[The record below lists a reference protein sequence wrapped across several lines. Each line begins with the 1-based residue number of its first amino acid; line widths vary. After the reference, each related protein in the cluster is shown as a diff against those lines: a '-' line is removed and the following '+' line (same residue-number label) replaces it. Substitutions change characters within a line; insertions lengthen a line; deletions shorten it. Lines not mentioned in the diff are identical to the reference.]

1 MVRLAAMPR
10 YALVV
15 EHLHDDVL
23 ADMLACYMHGHE
35 RSRTDCHMLDLV
47 RAEYHRRHAPVE
59 PERVCSR
66 CLLPF
71 DAHDEFDTRCPD
83 DHPCG

>member
-1 MVRLAAMPR
+1 MVRLASGGSHAGLLAR
-10 YALVV
+10 
-15 EHLHDDVL
+15 LHHDVL
-23 ADMLACYMHGHE
+23 ADLLACYMDASK

-59 PERVCSR
+59 PDRVCSR

-71 DAHDEFDTRCPD
+71 ELHDEVDHRCPD
-83 DHPCG
+83 DQPWG